1 MMFTGFPEAT
11 NRFFAD
17 IRFHNTNEYFEENR
31 ARYEQDVKAPFTALI
46 EELAPALRSID
57 ERMELRPYRCMARLR
72 RDVRFTKDKSP
83 FRDHL
88 WVLFRHA
95 GEPREGSVNYWFEL
109 TTSGMNWGLGTW
121 GENRQMMDALRRRIA
136 AKPDEVRQIIRQ
148 CHLTENHMQVR
159 GGSFK
164 RLDMPT
170 TVPDDLKG
178 WYALRDV
185 YISPEN
191 TQDVDAHSPLLAQ
204 RLQKDF
210 LSLSPLY
217 HLLRGAYEAV
227 PAEEM
232 EKLVQKMRR

>member
-1 MMFTGFPEAT
+1 MMFTGFPKAT
-11 NRFFAD
+11 IQFFAD
-17 IRFHNTNEYFEENR
+17 IRFHNNNEYFEENR

-46 EELAPALRSID
+46 EELTPALLSID
-57 ERMELRPYRCMARLR
+57 AQMELRPYRCMARLR

-121 GENRQMMDALRRRIA
+121 GENRQMMDMLRRRIA

-164 RLDMPT
+164 RLDVPPS
-170 TVPDDLKG
+170 VPDDLKG

-185 YISPEN
+185 YISPES
-191 TQDVDAHSPLLAQ
+191 TLGVDPHSPELAQ
-204 RLQKDF
+204 RLQADF
-210 LSLSPLY
+210 LNLAPLY
-217 HLLRGAYEAV
+217 HLLRGAYDAV
-227 PAEEM
+227 PPEEM
-232 EKLVQKMRR
+232 EKHIAKMRR